1 MRAGT
6 RFSVWRFHSGNRVFC
21 HISKI
26 ILLIYHKKSSGE
38 NCFVVKCKCIMEK
51 ELLQVWNPANVF
63 FFTKT
68 LHISNNCLVTCKG
81 LWYYV

>member
-1 MRAGT
+1 MINNECVQEHGFQDESFIVET
-6 RFSVWRFHSGNRVFC
+6 VF
-21 HISKI
+21 
-26 ILLIYHKKSSGE
+26 
-38 NCFVVKCKCIMEK
+38 F
-51 ELLQVWNPANVF
+51 AA